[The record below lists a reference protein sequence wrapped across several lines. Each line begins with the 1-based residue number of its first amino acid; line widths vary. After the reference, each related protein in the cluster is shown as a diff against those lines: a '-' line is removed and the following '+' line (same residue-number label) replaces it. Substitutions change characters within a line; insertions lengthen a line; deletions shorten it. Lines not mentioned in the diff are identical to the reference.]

1 MKKQFERPFIKKIRA
16 GVPSKFGMAVQA
28 ESLTHIDNV
37 PVTDLVKEYGSPLF
51 VISEKTIR
59 ETVLDA
65 KRAFQTRFPKIQF
78 AWSYKTNYLDAVCR
92 TFHQEGSWG

>member
-59 ETVLDA
+59 ETLLGRKKSFSDQVP
-65 KRAFQTRFPKIQF
+65 QNT
-78 AWSYKTNYLDAVCR
+78 VCLVI
-92 TFHQEGSWG
+92 